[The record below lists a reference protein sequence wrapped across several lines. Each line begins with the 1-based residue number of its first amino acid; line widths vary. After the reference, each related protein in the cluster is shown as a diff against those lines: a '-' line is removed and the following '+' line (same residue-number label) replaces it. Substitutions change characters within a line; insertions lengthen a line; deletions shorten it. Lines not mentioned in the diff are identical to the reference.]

1 MRMKTL
7 YFDCFSGASG
17 DMILGALF
25 DLGVDASEVARQI
38 GGLGLNGYSISPS
51 KVDRSGITA
60 TYAGVSAPD
69 EKKHRHLSDIERMI
83 EGASLSDGVKGM
95 SLRIFRRLGEAEA
108 KIHNIPVEKVHFH
121 EVGALDSIIDIV
133 GSCIGFEALGIER
146 FMCSTL
152 QVGGGFAQM
161 AHGKFPVPP
170 PAVSELLKGF
180 KISSGPVEGELLTPT
195 AAAIISTL
203 CEESSG
209 MDGLEILATG
219 YGAGTKEFE
228 KMPNVLRL
236 ILGQSEG
243 HASAEEAHRGHSHA
257 DSLVVLE
264 TNLDDVSP
272 EILGYVMET
281 AFEKGALD
289 CWFSPIQMKKNR
301 PATLLSLLCEPHRKD
316 DFIELLI
323 KETPTLGVRVRE
335 VQRICLSREIATI
348 DTRFGQVPVKI
359 AKFGDR
365 VTNAKPEYE
374 AMKAIAQREGVP
386 LRDVE
391 AEIIRSIEIKWRAA
405 AGS

>member
-1 MRMKTL
+1 MKTL

-38 GGLGLNGYSISPS
+38 ESLGLQAYSITPS

-69 EKKHRHLSDIERMI
+69 ERKHRHLSEIERMI
-83 EGASLSDGVKGM
+83 EGSSVGDGVKAM
-95 SLRIFRRLGEAEA
+95 SLKIFRRLGEAEA
-108 KIHNIPVEKVHFH
+108 KIHNLPVEKVHFH

-133 GSCIGFEALGIER
+133 GACIGFEALGVER

-152 QVGGGFAQM
+152 EVGGGFAQM
-161 AHGKFPVPP
+161 AHGRFPVPP
-170 PAVSELLKGF
+170 PAVSELLAGF
-180 KISSGPVEGELLTPT
+180 RISSGSVEGELLTPT

-203 CEESSG
+203 CKESG
-209 MDGLEILATG
+209 GLDGLEIVSTG
-219 YGAGTKEFE
+219 YGAGTKQFE
-228 KMPNVLRL
+228 KHPNVLRL
-236 ILGQSEG
+236 MLGRTDAGMAAVASSPG
-243 HASAEEAHRGHSHA
+243 HAQAEK
-257 DSLVVLE
+257 LIVLE

-289 CWFSPIQMKKNR
+289 CWFAPIQMKKNR
-301 PATLLSLLCEPHRKD
+301 PATLLSLLCEPNRKS
-316 DFIELLI
+316 DFMELLVR
-323 KETPTLGVRVRE
+323 ETPTLGVRVRE
-335 VQRICLSREIATI
+335 VERICLTRETTTV
-348 DTRFGQVPVKI
+348 DTRFGRVPVKI

-374 AMKAIAQREGVP
+374 AMKVIAQREGVP

-391 AEIIRSIEIKWRAA
+391 AEIIRNIESRWRAT
-405 AGS
+405 AGR